1 MASVSELDVLIVDD
15 HEVMRALLT
24 RALTAAGV
32 ISIRSAPNATEAL
45 TQLRGHPAHLILADQ
60 NMPGMSGLEFI
71 AAVRADAVYGA
82 PRIVMISGHG
92 QRVLESAQRLGGI
105 RGLKIAGILTKPFRR
120 AELHAELTRLSTV
133 A

>member
-1 MASVSELDVLIVDD
+1 MTSVSELDVLIVDD

-82 PRIVMISGHG
+82 PRIVMISGQVGKDHTEAARAAG
-92 QRVLESAQRLGGI
+92 ADAVLVKPVSPRDLLQT
-105 RGLKIAGILTKPFRR
+105 IAALF
-120 AELHAELTRLSTV
+120 A
-133 A
+133 

>member
-82 PRIVMISGHG
+82 PRIVMISGQVGKDHTEAARAAG
-92 QRVLESAQRLGGI
+92 ADAVLVKPVSPRDLLQT
-105 RGLKIAGILTKPFRR
+105 IAALF
-120 AELHAELTRLSTV
+120 A
-133 A
+133 